1 MILSWIL
8 FIVFWILT
16 SETILL
22 IFLSYF
28 FSSFFSFYFFQ
39 TFFLQIFR
47 IFEPKVF
54 DLCPKIPAIFLP
66 WKLSEN
72 FYYPNHVTL
81 VLFSILNSCLIG
93 PVIEESVKLFF
104 LQSIIRNKRKKSM
117 IQKLKIDKKIEMN
130 TLTEKENKKEVNDIK
145 VPNESSLEEF
155 SEHSLRSYMTIMTA
169 VCLGI
174 KVTDNTR
181 RILLYTHSNQKHKMF
196 FSIAR
201 SFFPGSSVHT
211 FIYLFI
217 A

>member
-1 MILSWIL
+1 ML
-8 FIVFWILT
+8 
-16 SETILL
+16 
-22 IFLSYF
+22 
-28 FSSFFSFYFFQ
+28 
-39 TFFLQIFR
+39 R

-54 DLCPKIPAIFLP
+54 GLCPKIPAIFLP

-72 FYYPNHVTL
+72 FYFPNHITL
-81 VLFSILNSCLIG
+81 VLFSILNSCFVG
-93 PVIEESVKLFF
+93 PIVEESVKLFF
-104 LQSIIRNKRKKSM
+104 FQSIIHKNRKNTIIK
-117 IQKLKIDKKIEMN
+117 KLKIDKEEEIKN
-130 TLTEKENKKEVNDIK
+130 APTEKENIKEVNDKNNKKTKILTD
-145 VPNESSLEEF
+145 NCLEKF

-211 FIYLFI
+211 FVNLFI
-217 A
+217 VSMIHYLLCSTKNIIFLFAPFLT